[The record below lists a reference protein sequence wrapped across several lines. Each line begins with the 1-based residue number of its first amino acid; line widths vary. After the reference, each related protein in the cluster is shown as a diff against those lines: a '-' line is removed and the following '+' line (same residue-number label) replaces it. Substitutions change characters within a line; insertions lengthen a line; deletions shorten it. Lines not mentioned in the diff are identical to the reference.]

1 MEERRLQSV
10 SLRIL
15 YITSIFMYIDYI
27 LFAEGIS
34 GGGIAGIVIA
44 VCAVFGLSAGLV
56 LMLKNRD
63 WDVKRLV
70 PNLPAR
76 GGGGGSR
83 AMTSFSNM
91 SYNSSTGAV
100 NSS

>member
-1 MEERRLQSV
+1 M
-10 SLRIL
+10 
-15 YITSIFMYIDYI
+15 

-44 VCAVFGLSAGLV
+44 VCAVFGLSAALV
-56 LMLKNRD
+56 VMLKNRD

-70 PNLPAR
+70 PNLPSG

-83 AMTSFSNM
+83 PMTSFSNM
-91 SYNSSTGAV
+91 SYSSSSGAV
-100 NSS
+100 KSS